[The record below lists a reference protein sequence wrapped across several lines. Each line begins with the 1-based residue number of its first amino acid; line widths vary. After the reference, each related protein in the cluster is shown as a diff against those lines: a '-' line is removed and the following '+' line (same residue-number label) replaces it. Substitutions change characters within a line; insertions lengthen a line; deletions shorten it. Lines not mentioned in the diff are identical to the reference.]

1 MRNFII
7 LTFLVLISQSK
18 AYACSILNVDIGTTV
33 NAASEKFDFLEEFD
47 ATTYGDDYSVRFT
60 MPAKDYCDESGLENA
75 DLEVIIYNSQ
85 IAGINVLS
93 WDPNIKNEV
102 YNFTNSF
109 IGSLGSDLE
118 KDRVG
123 FKDLSLGNLL
133 IVYSK
138 YEHQEQIHEL
148 LEITNSQL
156 KDFAVGEQVLDS
168 NG

>member
-1 MRNFII
+1 MKQVLLI
-7 LTFLVLISQSK
+7 LGLSLGLSGCLEGPDKYTPTRQE
-18 AYACSILNVDIGTTV
+18 TTKI
-33 NAASEKFDFLEEFD
+33 NNQ
-47 ATTYGDDYSVRFT
+47 
-60 MPAKDYCDESGLENA
+60 AKDYCEESSLENA

-109 IGSLGSDLE
+109 IGSLGSELE
-118 KDRVG
+118 KDRAG
-123 FKDLSLGNLL
+123 FKNLSLGNLL

-138 YEHQEQIHEL
+138 YEHQEQIYEV
-148 LEITNSQL
+148 LEITNNQL
-156 KDFAVGEQVLDS
+156 KDFVVGEQVLEA